1 MVSLVFRC
9 VCFVARLLVTCDLL
23 FRADCLLAFVV
34 YFCVCVILLFFGV
47 MVLCFACEGLAA
59 FGCVIVNSVVVFV

>member
-34 YFCVCVILLFFGV
+34 YFCGLRDFV
-47 MVLCFACEGLAA
+47 VLWCNGFMFCLRGPCCFRMCD
-59 FGCVIVNSVVVFV
+59 C